1 MSSKIKS
8 RQLADGADAQN
19 EQISKVTREI
29 YIPVITLRRYC
40 DNTGETAQA
49 VHDRRRKG
57 EWVDGKHCHMKRGR
71 LWIDVPGIANWVRSE
86 A

>member
-19 EQISKVTREI
+19 E
-29 YIPVITLRRYC
+29 LRRYC
-40 DNTGETAQA
+40 DITGETAQA

>member
-1 MSSKIKS
+1 MSSKTKS

-40 DNTGETAQA
+40 DITGETAQA

>member
-40 DNTGETAQA
+40 DITGETAQA

-71 LWIDVPGIANWVRSE
+71 LWIDVPGIANGVRSE

>member
-40 DNTGETAQA
+40 DITGETAQA